1 MLNRWQQRL
10 LAILLIGL
18 TLTCSGC
25 WGRRELE
32 TLAIVSGIAFDSA
45 PAGKSGVYVTVQ
57 VLRITK
63 AESNTKGSPNEQKG
77 YVNVSAS
84 GATVHEA
91 LRNCTHTLSRR
102 LFLPHNLIILFGEK
116 LARQGIKEYLD
127 FFWREPESRDT
138 VWVAVT
144 NGKAADMLD
153 ASEAVETTPSADIA
167 NLIVTRQAT
176 SLASGVNMHEL
187 GLRYTSKSAAPLT
200 SYLAIK
206 KDNGKNIPKITGT
219 AVFDRDLKMIDKLTN
234 RETRGLLLAINQF
247 YQGVAV
253 VKNPGGE
260 KYASMEILKATS
272 TMTPEIKNGKLQ
284 MQVKVR
290 CTSNVSEAMGDT
302 DLMSPEVWESLRRRE
317 AAVIDNEIMMAI
329 ARSKQLNVDLF
340 GFGDK
345 VYKKYPRAWK
355 QIESDWQEVFNSMEV
370 KVDVNTEL
378 QRSGKLI
385 SPLIR

>member
-32 TLAIVSGIAFDSA
+32 TLAIVSGIAFDTA
-45 PAGKSGVYVTVQ
+45 PAGKSEVYVTVQ
-57 VLRITK
+57 VLRIAK

-102 LFLPHNLIILFGEK
+102 LFLPHNLIILFGED
-116 LARQGIKEYLD
+116 LARQGIREYLD

-144 NGKAADMLD
+144 SGKAADMLD

-176 SLASGVNMHEL
+176 SFASGVNMHEL
-187 GLRYTSKSAAPLT
+187 GMRYASKSAAP
-200 SYLAIK
+200 
-206 KDNGKNIPKITGT
+206 
-219 AVFDRDLKMIDKLTN
+219 
-234 RETRGLLLAINQF
+234 
-247 YQGVAV
+247 
-253 VKNPGGE
+253 
-260 KYASMEILKATS
+260 
-272 TMTPEIKNGKLQ
+272 
-284 MQVKVR
+284 
-290 CTSNVSEAMGDT
+290 
-302 DLMSPEVWESLRRRE
+302 
-317 AAVIDNEIMMAI
+317 
-329 ARSKQLNVDLF
+329 
-340 GFGDK
+340 
-345 VYKKYPRAWK
+345 
-355 QIESDWQEVFNSMEV
+355 
-370 KVDVNTEL
+370 
-378 QRSGKLI
+378 
-385 SPLIR
+385 

>member
-1 MLNRWQQRL
+1 MFDRWQQRL

-18 TLTCSGC
+18 TLTCTGC

-32 TLAIVSGIAFDSA
+32 ALAIVSGIAFDSP
-45 PAGKSGVYVTVQ
+45 PAGQNGVYVTVQ

-91 LRNCTHTLSRR
+91 LRKCTHTLSRR
-102 LFLPHNLIILFGEK
+102 LFLPHNLIILFGED
-116 LARQGIKEYLD
+116 LAWQGIKEYLD
-127 FFWREPESRDT
+127 FFYRDPESRNT

-144 NGKAADMLD
+144 SGKAADMLD
-153 ASEAVETTPSADIA
+153 ASQAIETTPSADMA
-167 NLIVTRQAT
+167 RLIVTRQAT
-176 SLASGVNMHEL
+176 SFASGVNMHEL
-187 GLRYTSKSAAPLT
+187 GLRYASKSAAPLT

-219 AVFDRDLKMIDKLTN
+219 AVFNRDLKMVGRLTN

-247 YQGVAV
+247 CSGVAV

-260 KYASMEILKATS
+260 KYTSMEISKATS

-290 CTSNVSEAMGDT
+290 CTSNVSETMGYT

-317 AAVIDNEIMMAI
+317 AAVINNDIMMALESS
-329 ARSKQLNVDLF
+329 RQLNVDLF

-345 VYKKYPRAWK
+345 VYKKYPRTWK
-355 QIESDWQEVFNSMEV
+355 QIESDWQEIFNNMEV

-385 SPLIR
+385 SPLNR